1 MGVDGQRIWFA
12 PGVEPATSLLRATAE
27 LHTGDPELHPPF
39 SFTFTVNSYVFLF
52 AAPIAIEES
61 SVTVRHWFDAPV
73 VQLKVNDGS
82 QVVTVPEAGESLI
95 AMVEKSSET
104 PFGS

>member
-1 MGVDGQRIWFA
+1 
-12 PGVEPATSLLRATAE
+12 LLRATAE

-52 AAPIAIEES
+52 AATDRDRR
-61 SVTVRHWFDAPV
+61 VVRDREAMFDAPV